1 MNNLDRRIVRLEQKL
16 AVSSGLPALLAGW
29 YEPTDSNNHELAL
42 SVNDEGEALISPY
55 WSIWFLKG
63 TKDEQERE
71 LDLYRANSKYKQPPW
86 EAPNW
91 NEQYVEFI
99 NGGCVDIIFCK
110 LSEEEAERKR
120 IA

>member
-29 YEPTDSNNHELAL
+29 YEPTDSNDHELAL

-55 WSIWFLKG
+55 WSIWFLEG
-63 TKDEQERE
+63 TKAEQERE
-71 LDLYRANSKYKQPPW
+71 LELYRTKSRYKQPPW

-91 NEQYVEFI
+91 DEQYVQFI
-99 NGGCVDIIFCK
+99 NGGCVETVYEKF
-110 LSEEEAERKR
+110 SEEEAERKK
-120 IA
+120 IT